1 MIIQKLRESNDK
13 EYLIRLKLKQN
24 EEQLKLEKN

>member
-13 EYLIRLKLKQN
+13 EYLIRLKLKQH
-24 EEQLKLEKN
+24 EDQLKLEKN